1 MNVINDE
8 DYLTTEQLSKKIKH
22 ARQTLYNCIHKRV
35 FQKGVHFI
43 KPSRKKSSG
52 FGQKWK
58 FG

>member
-43 KPSRKKSSG
+43 KPS
-52 FGQKWK
+52 
-58 FG
+58 